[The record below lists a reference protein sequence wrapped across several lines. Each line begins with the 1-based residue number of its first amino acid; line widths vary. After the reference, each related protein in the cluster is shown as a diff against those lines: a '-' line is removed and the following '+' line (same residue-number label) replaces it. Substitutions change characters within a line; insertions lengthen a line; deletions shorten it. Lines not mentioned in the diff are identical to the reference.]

1 MANDFCRFLSNGYRL
16 VTNGYTLSYSPC
28 CWWKTPIDVDSPN
41 FWEQKERINNITNW
55 VPECGC
61 RTLEESGVQRLSPRI
76 RSFRD
81 IPDESLPNNVAGWV
95 ELSIDTTCNAA
106 CLMCG
111 DYHSTTWRKQNIKF
125 NLKRIDDL
133 PDLIDPMHW
142 LERIKRDFPLDHITS
157 THILGGEPFQS
168 TIPYEFL
175 NHIKEVKGGLGELSV
190 TISTNGS
197 TRPSPE
203 LSELLEQCKIVRYLF
218 SLDGTD
224 EQFEYVRYP
233 LNWEKVND
241 IVKYIYN
248 LPGEKMMN
256 IISTVNPL
264 NIFYFDRLEQ
274 WVKSLESEVT
284 FNNVTPNRCVGEL
297 DLAWTPLSLREA
309 LLEKYPPGHPIAKM
323 LSNLNYRHDYLNMMS
338 YIDFWDNN
346 RKTNWRETFPDV
358 VKYLDFNPNI

>member
-1 MANDFCRFLSNGYRL
+1 MANNFCRFLSNGYRL

-28 CWWKTPIDVDSPN
+28 CWWKTPIDVDSPD
-41 FWEQKERINNITNW
+41 FWQQKQRINQITDW

-61 RTLEESGVQRLSPRI
+61 RALELSGVQNLAPRA

-81 IPDESLPNNVAGWV
+81 IPDGSLPDNVAGWV

-133 PDLIDPMHW
+133 PDLVDPLHW

-157 THILGGEPFQS
+157 THILGGEPFQ
-168 TIPYEFL
+168 TNITYEYL
-175 NHIKEVKGGLGELSV
+175 KYIKDLKGLEDLSV

-197 TRPSPE
+197 TRPAPE
-203 LSELLEQCKIVRYLF
+203 LVELLKQCKIVRYLF
-218 SLDGTD
+218 SLDGTAD
-224 EQFEYVRYP
+224 QFEYIRYP
-233 LNWEKVND
+233 LSWSKVED
-241 IVKYIYN
+241 TVKYIYQ
-248 LPGEKMMN
+248 LPGNKMMN

-264 NIFYFDRLEQ
+264 NMFYFDRLEN
-274 WVKSLESEVT
+274 WVKSIESDVK

-297 DLAWTPLSLREA
+297 DLAWTTPALREA
-309 LLEKYPPGHPIAKM
+309 LTKKYGSGHSVTKM
-323 LSNLNYRHDYLNMMS
+323 LSTLNYRHDYNRMIS
-338 YIDFWDNN
+338 YVEFWDNN
-346 RKTNWRETFPDV
+346 RKTDWRKTFPDV
-358 VKYLDFNPNI
+358 IKYFEPV